1 MSWVVGS
8 GCGCGC
14 GCGSW
19 VCVNVVGKKKIPK
32 KKLNTKSPIPLPR
45 GHKANKRIL
54 YKYKWTLKRHLGGK

>member
-19 VCVNVVGKKKIPK
+19 VCVNVVG
-32 KKLNTKSPIPLPR
+32 
-45 GHKANKRIL
+45 HKGNKRIL

>member
-19 VCVNVVGKKKIPK
+19 VCVNVVGKKNSEK
-32 KKLNTKSPIPLPR
+32 KN
-45 GHKANKRIL
+45 
-54 YKYKWTLKRHLGGK
+54 